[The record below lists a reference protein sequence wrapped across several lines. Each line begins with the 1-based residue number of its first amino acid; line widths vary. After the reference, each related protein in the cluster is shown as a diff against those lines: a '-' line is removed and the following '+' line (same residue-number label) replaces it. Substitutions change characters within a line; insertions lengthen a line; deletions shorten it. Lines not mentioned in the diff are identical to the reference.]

1 MNFMI
6 SLALLFAANV
16 SEADS
21 ARAVFAKAQKTVV
34 TVKLVVKIS
43 ANGHDSEQKV
53 ETFATVIDP
62 AGLTVLPAAAV
73 DPAAMMRASMRGRPG
88 APELKFESSVT
99 EATMLLPDGTEVEAD
114 VVLKD
119 ADLDLAFL
127 RPREAGRT
135 FDAVQLKPV
144 KTLPQVLE
152 PVVLVGRYGQNAS
165 RQPWVIVSRM
175 RAVVKGPRIY
185 GLVDSD
191 GSEALGTVAYAM
203 DGTPLGV
210 FVTKSGSGGAE
221 VRRMGGGD
229 DHVILR
235 TADDVLEIAEQARK
249 RPRPPPPGVVPP
261 VSKPAPAPAKE

>member
-1 MNFMI
+1 MNLVL
-6 SLALLFAANV
+6 LAMLCAGLDANAA
-16 SEADS
+16 
-21 ARAVFAKAQKTVV
+21 RTIFAKAQKSVV

-43 ANGHDSEQKV
+43 ANGHESEQKI
-53 ETFATVIDP
+53 ETFATVID
-62 AGLTVLPAAAV
+62 AQGLTVLPAATV
-73 DPAAMMRASMRGRPG
+73 DPAAMMRQSMRGRPG
-88 APELKFESSVT
+88 SPELKFESSVT
-99 EATMLLPDGTEVEAD
+99 ESTILLPDGTEIDAD

-135 FDAVQLKPV
+135 FDAVTLKPV
-144 KTLPQVLE
+144 KTLPAVLE
-152 PVVLVGRYGQNAS
+152 PVLLVGRYGQNAS
-165 RQPWVIVSRM
+165 RQPWAEVVHM
-175 RAVVKGPRIY
+175 RAVVKGPRVY

-191 GSEALGTVAYAM
+191 GSDALGTVAYAM

-210 FVTKSGSGGAE
+210 FVTKTAGTGSE

-249 RPRPPPPGVVPP
+249 RPRPQPSTAVPP
-261 VSKPAPAPAKE
+261 VSMPAPAPAK

>member
-1 MNFMI
+1 MHLVL
-6 SLALLFAANV
+6 LAMLCAGLDTNA
-16 SEADS
+16 
-21 ARAVFAKAQKTVV
+21 ARAIFAKAQKSVV

-43 ANGHDSEQKV
+43 ANGHDQEQKV
-53 ETFATVIDP
+53 ETFATVID
-62 AGLTVLPAAAV
+62 AQGLMVLAAAAV
-73 DPAAMMRASMRGRPG
+73 DPAAMMRQSMRGRPG
-88 APELKFESSVT
+88 SPELKFESSVT
-99 EATMLLPDGTEVEAD
+99 ESTVLLPDGTEIDAD

-127 RPREAGRT
+127 RPREDGRT
-135 FDAVQLKPV
+135 FDFVTLKPV
-144 KTLPQVLE
+144 KTLPAALE
-152 PVVLVGRYGQNAS
+152 PILLVGRFGQNAS
-165 RQPWVIVSRM
+165 RQPWMETVRM
-175 RAVVKGPRIY
+175 KAVVKGPRIY

-191 GSEALGTVAYAM
+191 GSEALGTVAYAL

-210 FVTKSGSGGAE
+210 FVTKTAGSASE

-249 RPRPPPPGVVPP
+249 RPRPPPPSAVAP